1 MTVTP
6 APRPE
11 ARPAVRLGVAF
22 VPTME
27 PESLRSLATAVEA
40 AGLDD
45 LWVWEDCFKQ
55 SGVASAAA
63 ALAWTARIRVGIGLM
78 PAPLRSTAV
87 TAMEVATV
95 ARMFP
100 GRFVPAVGH
109 GVQAWMEQAGVRA
122 KSPLTLL
129 REHTESLRRLLAGD
143 EVTASGRYVTLDRV
157 RLDWPAPD
165 VPLVLGGV
173 GPRSLAL
180 AGELGDGV
188 ILANAL
194 TPDDVRAAAET
205 AGTAAQAAGR
215 PVPDVYAT
223 LIAATGDGAQQRLDA
238 ELPLWGAEAG
248 SGIGAAGDARTIADA
263 VLRLAAAGASAVAV
277 QPTADEPDLAGFV
290 ELLGREVRPLLDQ
303 A

>member
-6 APRPE
+6 APE

-22 VPTME
+22 VPTMK
-27 PESLRSLATAVEA
+27 PESLRSLATSVEA

-63 ALAWTARIRVGIGLM
+63 ALAWTERVRVGIGLM

-87 TAMEVATV
+87 TAMEVATLG
-95 ARMFP
+95 RMFP

-109 GVQAWMEQAGVRA
+109 GVQEWMERAGVRA

-129 REHTESLRRLLAGD
+129 REHTEALRALLAGE
-143 EVTASGRYVTLDRV
+143 EVTTSGRYVTLDQV
-157 RLDWPAPD
+157 RLDWPAPE

-205 AGTAAQAAGR
+205 AGAAAQAAGR
-215 PVPDVYAT
+215 PAPGMYAT
-223 LIAATGDGAQQRLDA
+223 LIAATGDRAQQRLDA
-238 ELPLWGAEAG
+238 ELPLWGAAPGAG
-248 SGIGAAGDARTIADA
+248 VGAAGDARTIADA
-263 VLRLAAAGASAVAV
+263 VLRLAAAGASAVSV